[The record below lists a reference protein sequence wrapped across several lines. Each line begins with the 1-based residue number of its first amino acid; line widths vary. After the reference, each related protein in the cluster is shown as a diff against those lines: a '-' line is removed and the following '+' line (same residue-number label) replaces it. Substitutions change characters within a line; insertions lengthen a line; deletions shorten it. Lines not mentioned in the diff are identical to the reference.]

1 MKEGSLTNEGEES
14 AIEVPM
20 ESLEPNTLRRLAE
33 EFVTR
38 DGTDYGVRERSLE
51 EKVAGLLRELET
63 GRARI
68 YYEAESQTINI
79 VPISSEPSDPPDS
92 QVDLGAQRDTLT

>member
-1 MKEGSLTNEGEES
+1 MKQESSTNEGEE
-14 AIEVPM
+14 AAVEVPM
-20 ESLEPNTLRRLAE
+20 ESLEPSTLRRLAE

-51 EKVAGLLRELET
+51 EKVAGLLREIET

-79 VPISSEPSDPPDS
+79 VPVSSEPSDPPVE
-92 QVDLGAQRDTLT
+92 QAGRGMRRDT

>member
-1 MKEGSLTNEGEES
+1 MKQESSTNEGEE
-14 AIEVPM
+14 AAVEVPM
-20 ESLEPNTLRRLAE
+20 ESLEPGTLRRLAE

-51 EKVAGLLRELET
+51 EKVAGLLREIET

-79 VPISSEPSDPPDS
+79 VPVSSEPSDPPAE
-92 QVDLGAQRDTLT
+92 QAGRGMRRDT